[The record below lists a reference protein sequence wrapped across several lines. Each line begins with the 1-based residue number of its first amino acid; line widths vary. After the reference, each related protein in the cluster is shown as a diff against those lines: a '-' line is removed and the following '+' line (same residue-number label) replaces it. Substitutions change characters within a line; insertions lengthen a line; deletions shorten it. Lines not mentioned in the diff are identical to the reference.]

1 MIAMAKEWAS
11 FPVPHTMQGHVQQVK
26 AGESY
31 YKSHGGNRAHI
42 SLEESRAAL
51 MQARNLFRRKG

>member
-1 MIAMAKEWAS
+1 MTAMAKEWAS
-11 FPVPHTMQGHVQQVK
+11 FPVPHAMQGHAQQVN

-31 YKSHGGNRAHI
+31 YKNHGGNRAHI

-51 MQARNLFRRKG
+51 IQARNHFRRKG